1 MSADQL
7 FKLPNG
13 TWLRPSSVIAIIPAE
28 AHTGMSADGQFK
40 HHEPIKP
47 RVIVRYLGDP
57 DNPDRH
63 QCEIIYCDTFEAAKT
78 LADEIAAQVGAEDS
92 K

>member
-28 AHTGMSADGQFK
+28 AVSGMLGEYKQ
-40 HHEPIKP
+40 HEPIKP
-47 RVIVRYLGDP
+47 RVTVRYSREETGLLGP
-57 DNPDRH
+57 SEH
-63 QCEIIYCDTFEAAKT
+63 FQSEIIYCDTFEAATT
-78 LADEIAAQVGAEDS
+78 LADEIALAVWHLR
-92 K
+92 